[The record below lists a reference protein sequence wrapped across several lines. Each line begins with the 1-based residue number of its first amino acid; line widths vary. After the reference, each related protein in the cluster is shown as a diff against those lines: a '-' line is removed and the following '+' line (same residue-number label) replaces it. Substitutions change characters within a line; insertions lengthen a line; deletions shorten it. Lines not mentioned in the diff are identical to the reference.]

1 MSACE
6 IEVDLDE
13 LRQVHRQLG
22 EIQAALEDAKG
33 IDVYDGAIGSGRVED
48 ALDNFVGNW
57 SQGRK
62 QILAELEGL
71 LERLGKAIES
81 YEHNEQELAE
91 SMEQT

>member
-13 LRQVHRQLG
+13 LRQVQSQLG
-22 EIQAALEDAKG
+22 EIKAALEDAKG

-57 SQGRK
+57 SQGRR
-62 QILAELEGL
+62 QIIEELEGL

-81 YEHNEQELAE
+81 YETNEQALVE
-91 SMEQT
+91 SME

>member
-1 MSACE
+1 MSSID

-13 LRQVHRQLG
+13 LRQVHRQLCD
-22 EIQAALEDAKG
+22 IKAALEDAKG

-48 ALDNFVGNW
+48 ALDQFIGNW

-62 QILAELEGL
+62 QIIQELDGL
-71 LERLGKAIES
+71 LERLGNAIDS
-81 YEHNEQELAE
+81 YSANEQELVE